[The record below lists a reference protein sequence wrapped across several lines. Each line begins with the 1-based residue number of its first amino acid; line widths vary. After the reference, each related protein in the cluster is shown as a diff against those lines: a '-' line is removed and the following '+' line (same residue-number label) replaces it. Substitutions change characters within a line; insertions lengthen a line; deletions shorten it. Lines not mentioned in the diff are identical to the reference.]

1 MEIRQQEWREELQ
14 DSENRLF
21 HWAWACPHPGPGVD
35 LPFLAG
41 SLSQPL
47 NPFPIDHP
55 QLTEFRVFSTGVLV
69 LDTVPPFP
77 LRREVCLC
85 WRSYVMG
92 WS

>member
-1 MEIRQQEWREELQ
+1 MKTDCSTGPGPALT
-14 DSENRLF
+14 
-21 HWAWACPHPGPGVD
+21 GPGVD

-77 LRREVCLC
+77 LR
-85 WRSYVMG
+85 
-92 WS
+92 